1 MRWGSDVW
9 RWWMV
14 LKALKQI
21 GEEIGI
27 EKGFE
32 NDLLAPR
39 EDQIISILEI
49 KNGEINEIE
58 KIEYDPETD
67 DRHQYFY
74 AGGNASLVGGTMGI
88 GGVSPFFIDPS
99 KIEEGKVERCS
110 DFDKFYQEEYED
122 DLVTKLLDFFK
133 KNDDEFQKL
142 ESDWAYIKDFEGQE
156 TEERHEYFIKVY
168 ATAPQNKNIDW
179 VEGDC
184 SLCGKTGE
192 MRDIRLPFF
201 SLEVTNYNFGLA
213 SNEVD
218 KGPLRL
224 CQECE
229 GKITAGWKYL
239 NNIFGNNYLLI
250 PEPRYGTMEGLDVFF
265 KLAEENASDFE
276 KLNNLV
282 WERDI
287 YETLEFRFLVTEKQQ
302 SKLNI
307 LKSVSNYHLFAKE
320 FQHENLVLDEDL
332 KYFPNQEIDVRI
344 RKLENYFDLE
354 EILKFFFVNERNYY
368 FNELYGQPFHFYQ
381 LYNTDLPNDLNP
393 KFKHLL
399 YAHRDELFSFIYETN
414 PDAIS
419 KESLNEIVENFLRY
433 ELRNIDTTHF
443 DSGTVRNKLI
453 EGLNYYYFLCSKILG
468 ESNMKNKTKKLEE
481 YFEVFEEPESKQKI
495 RELVNDDENLQ
506 LVYYLIG
513 QFIRKIDD
521 SRYNENKNTIFS
533 NFVES
538 LNRKNAKQRFATEIL
553 QGQTYYIER
562 LNPKG
567 KFVFDIVSDNLDN
580 LFQQKSFSD
589 ILIAM
594 VSGYYAENI
603 FKSKKRGD

>member
-1 MRWGSDVW
+1 M
-9 RWWMV
+9 M
-14 LKALKQI
+14 LKSLKQI

-32 NDLLAPR
+32 DDLLAPR
-39 EDQIISILEI
+39 EGDIISILEI
-49 KNGEINEIE
+49 KNGKINEIK
-58 KIEYDPETD
+58 KIEYDPGSN
-67 DRHQYFY
+67 DRYQYFY
-74 AGGNASLVGGTMGI
+74 AGGNSALAGGALGI
-88 GGVSPFFIDPS
+88 GGVSPFFIDVS
-99 KIEEGKVERCS
+99 KIQKKKVKRS
-110 DFDKFYQEEYED
+110 DGFDDYYRKKYD
-122 DLVTKLLDFFK
+122 DVVVNNLLEFFK
-133 KNDDEFQKL
+133 DRGEKFQEL
-142 ESDWAYIKDFEGQE
+142 ESDWAYIKAFEGNE
-156 TEERHEYFIKVY
+156 TEGRHEYFITIY
-168 ATAPQNKNIDW
+168 ATAPQNKSIDW

-184 SLCGKTGE
+184 SLCGKTAE

-218 KGPLRL
+218 KGPLKL

-229 GKITAGWKYL
+229 GKVTAGWKYL
-239 NNIFGNNYLLI
+239 NNIFGNNYILI

-265 KLAEENASDFE
+265 KLAEENANDFE
-276 KLNNLV
+276 KLNNLIG
-282 WERDI
+282 EKEI

-307 LKSVSNYHLFAKE
+307 LKSVSNYHLFAKK
-320 FQHENLVLDEDL
+320 FKNENLVLDEEL
-332 KYFPNQEIDVRI
+332 KYFPNEEVDVGI
-344 RKLENYFDLE
+344 RRLKNYFDLE
-354 EILKFFFVNERNYY
+354 EILKFFFVNDRNYY
-368 FNELYGQPFHFYQ
+368 FKELYGHPFHFYQ

-399 YAHRDELFSFIYETN
+399 YAHRDELFSFIYETDPN
-414 PDAIS
+414 AVS

-453 EGLNYYYFLCSKILG
+453 EGLNYYYFLVSKILG

-481 YFEVFEEPESKQKI
+481 QFKAFEEPESKEKI

-521 SRYNENKNTIFS
+521 SRYKENKNTIFS
-533 NFVES
+533 NFIES

-562 LNPKG
+562 LNPKA
-567 KFVFDIVSDNLDN
+567 KFVFDILTDNLDS
-580 LFQQKSFSD
+580 LFKQKTFSD

-594 VSGYYAENI
+594 VSGYYARNI
-603 FKSKKRGD
+603 LKSKKRGD

>member
-1 MRWGSDVW
+1 
-9 RWWMV
+9 
-14 LKALKQI
+14 
-21 GEEIGI
+21 
-27 EKGFE
+27 
-32 NDLLAPR
+32 
-39 EDQIISILEI
+39 
-49 KNGEINEIE
+49 
-58 KIEYDPETD
+58 
-67 DRHQYFY
+67 
-74 AGGNASLVGGTMGI
+74 
-88 GGVSPFFIDPS
+88 
-99 KIEEGKVERCS
+99 
-110 DFDKFYQEEYED
+110 
-122 DLVTKLLDFFK
+122 
-133 KNDDEFQKL
+133 
-142 ESDWAYIKDFEGQE
+142 
-156 TEERHEYFIKVY
+156 
-168 ATAPQNKNIDW
+168 
-179 VEGDC
+179 
-184 SLCGKTGE
+184 
-192 MRDIRLPFF
+192 
-201 SLEVTNYNFGLA
+201 
-213 SNEVD
+213 
-218 KGPLRL
+218 
-224 CQECE
+224 
-229 GKITAGWKYL
+229 
-239 NNIFGNNYLLI
+239 
-250 PEPRYGTMEGLDVFF
+250 
-265 KLAEENASDFE
+265 
-276 KLNNLV
+276 
-282 WERDI
+282 
-287 YETLEFRFLVTEKQQ
+287 
-302 SKLNI
+302 
-307 LKSVSNYHLFAKE
+307 
-320 FQHENLVLDEDL
+320 
-332 KYFPNQEIDVRI
+332 
-344 RKLENYFDLE
+344 LENYFDLE